1 MKTVNATVNV
11 TKKTVNNREK
21 NRVNNSTKRNSTK
34 AKQVYVQVVKEEKK
48 QAEKKQDKV
57 IYLAEGVTGKQVMK
71 SIYNAN
77 NEHKK
82 DIASFSQCLKRAI
95 EFNQF
100 EGKIKNFNVTE
111 LTPKTLLPFRSKT
124 NEGKEKFSVYE
135 VLMMI
140 KKFYQAK

>member
-1 MKTVNATVNV
+1 MKTVNATVNATV
-11 TKKTVNNREK
+11 KTVNNREK
-21 NRVNNSTKRNSTK
+21 NKVNNSTKLSSTK
-34 AKQVYVQVVKEEKK
+34 KKLFVQIPKTEKK
-48 QAEKKQDKV
+48 KETTKKEV
-57 IYLAEGVTGKQVMK
+57 IYLSEGVTGKQIMK

-140 KKFYQAK
+140 KKFYQSK

>member
-1 MKTVNATVNV
+1 MKTVKATVNATV
-11 TKKTVNNREK
+11 KTVNNREK
-21 NRVNNSTKRNSTK
+21 NKVNNSAKLSSTK
-34 AKQVYVQVVKEEKK
+34 KKLFVQIPKTEKK
-48 QAEKKQDKV
+48 KETTKKEV
-57 IYLAEGVTGKQVMK
+57 IYLAEGVTGKQIMN

-140 KKFYQAK
+140 KKFYQSK